1 MADKTDNEQSE
12 GNLPAKSTPKDALV
26 MGAILKEMGISDYEP
41 RVINQMLEY
50 TYREFYLKQKSFRC
64 FQLYQVSFYA
74 FFWSEDTALRHV
86 FNLVIVRGLR
96 AFHSSRI
103 IIANL
108 DETVIRLQSF
118 SWTGDFKPKR
128 LSANLVNKVVNK
140 QSGCLL

>member
-64 FQLYQVSFYA
+64 FQLSLY
-74 FFWSEDTALRHV
+74 
-86 FNLVIVRGLR
+86 
-96 AFHSSRI
+96 
-103 IIANL
+103 
-108 DETVIRLQSF
+108 
-118 SWTGDFKPKR
+118 
-128 LSANLVNKVVNK
+128 
-140 QSGCLL
+140 

>member
-74 FFWSEDTALRHV
+74 FF
-86 FNLVIVRGLR
+86 
-96 AFHSSRI
+96 
-103 IIANL
+103 
-108 DETVIRLQSF
+108 
-118 SWTGDFKPKR
+118 
-128 LSANLVNKVVNK
+128 
-140 QSGCLL
+140 